1 MKMQFEHL
9 HDRVTFIDAARGWLD
24 EAFPN
29 LPAPVA
35 TAMNEWVERDLAAWT
50 EGEPPSPAVTSATL
64 RALFGTELPGKLF
77 GQSA

>member
-1 MKMQFEHL
+1 
-9 HDRVTFIDAARGWLD
+9 
-24 EAFPN
+24 
-29 LPAPVA
+29 
-35 TAMNEWVERDLAAWT
+35 MNEWVERDLAGWT